1 MFDLNKISFN
11 LKIKRK
17 MSVIATLFQHQLTVK
32 MYHFQTKRYG
42 AHKAA
47 DAYLVKYGLNLD
59 QFMEVWQGETETVK
73 DTDLVINVKTYNDS
87 NIAQHLNSVVVFL
100 NSFLLSTEL
109 KAIRD
114 TMLAD
119 LQQFKY
125 LLTFE

>member
-1 MFDLNKISFN
+1 
-11 LKIKRK
+11 
-17 MSVIATLFQHQLTVK
+17 MSVISTFFQHQLTIK

-47 DAYLVKYGLNLD
+47 DAYLLKYAANLD
-59 QFMEVWQGETETVK
+59 LFMEVWQGEVGTVK
-73 DTDLVINVKTYNDS
+73 DTDLVINVKTYNDAT
-87 NIAQHLNSVVVFL
+87 IAQHLNTMVTYL
-100 NSFLLSTEL
+100 NSFTKLSNEL

-114 TMLAD
+114 TMLTD